1 MTNKLSIFNMLRQ
14 LLIAISIPTIL
25 AGCQTAGP
33 GMTDPI
39 TDADTTTGAQA
50 IEESKTEAFLTPV
63 PPPEDVW
70 VRIRDELSWYSLH
83 NAQIGKARDQ
93 FLAQTN
99 YLHVVAGRAEPY
111 LYYIVEEVQK
121 RGMPMEIVLL
131 PMVESAY
138 NPFATSS
145 QSASGLWQIMPATG
159 RYLGLEQNWWYD
171 GRRDLRE
178 STKTALDYLE
188 ALHAEFDNDWL
199 LALAAYNGGK
209 GRVARA
215 QRANRE
221 KGLPTDYWSLKLPRE
236 TQRYVPKLIALSA
249 IVAFPETFDVEIPPI
264 ANAPAF
270 TIVDTEGQIEMA
282 RAASLADM
290 DMTTL
295 RAYNPGQLRWATS
308 PEQAQELLVPNEV
321 AELMTAGISTLTE
334 ADRVSWQHYRIQQGD
349 SLIRIARKFD
359 TEVGLLRQ
367 VNHIKGN
374 LIRAGKTMMI
384 PIGSSWETSLALAQS
399 GEPQEKG
406 YRVRSGDSLHRIAD
420 KFDVTVNEIVSWNS
434 LNPSTYLQPGQKL
447 TVWVNDT

>member
-1 MTNKLSIFNMLRQ
+1 MLRN
-14 LLIAISIPTIL
+14 LLIAISTLIFLSGCQATGPDMDNPTTDAGTIL
-25 AGCQTAGP
+25 GT
-33 GMTDPI
+33 
-39 TDADTTTGAQA
+39 QA
-50 IEESKTEAFLTPV
+50 IEEPVVTQSFLTPV
-63 PPPEDVW
+63 HPPTDVW
-70 VRIRDELSWYSLH
+70 VRIRSELKWHSIH

-93 FLAQTN
+93 FLAQKN
-99 YLHVVAGRAEPY
+99 YLPVVAGRAEPY

-249 IVAFPETFDVEIPPI
+249 IVAFPDTFGVEIPPI

-270 TIVDTEGQIEMA
+270 TIVNTAGQIEMA

-308 PEQAQELLVPNEV
+308 PEQVQELLVPNEV
-321 AELMTAGISTLTE
+321 AGRMTAGISTLTD

-359 TEVGLLRQ
+359 TEVGLLQQ

-384 PIGSSWETSLALAQS
+384 PIGSSWESSLALAQS
-399 GEPQEKG
+399 GEPQAKG

-420 KFDVTVNEIVSWNS
+420 KFDVTVNEIVAWNS

-447 TVWVNDT
+447 TVWVDET

>member
-1 MTNKLSIFNMLRQ
+1 MLKQ
-14 LLIAISIPTIL
+14 LLIAISTSIIV
-25 AGCQTAGP
+25 AGCQTSGP
-33 GMTDPI
+33 GMDSPATH
-39 TDADTTTGAQA
+39 AGAIIGTEV
-50 IEESKTEAFLTPV
+50 IEEPRTESFLTPV
-63 PPPEDVW
+63 APPTDVW
-70 VRIRDELSWYSLH
+70 VRIRSQLHWQSIH

-99 YLHVVAGRAEPY
+99 YLPIVAARAEPY
-111 LYYIVEEVQK
+111 LYYIVEEVEK
-121 RGMPMEIVLL
+121 RGMPMEVALL

-188 ALHAEFDNDWL
+188 ALHSEFDDDWL

-209 GRVARA
+209 GRVKRA
-215 QRANRE
+215 QRANRD

-236 TQRYVPKLIALSA
+236 TERYVPKLIALTA
-249 IVAFPETFDVEIPPI
+249 IVAFPDTFGVEIPPI

-270 TIVDTEGQIEMA
+270 TIVDTQGQIEMA
-282 RAASLADM
+282 RAANLAEM

-321 AELMTAGISTLTE
+321 AERMTDGISTLTD
-334 ADRVSWQHYRIQQGD
+334 ADRVSWNHYRIQQGD

-384 PIGSSWETSLALAQS
+384 PIGSSWESSLALAQS
-399 GEPQEKG
+399 DEQQAKG
-406 YRVRSGDSLHRIAD
+406 YRVRSGDSLYRIAE
-420 KFDVTVNEIVSWNS
+420 KFDVTINEIVSWNS

-447 TVWVNDT
+447 TVWVDET

>member
-1 MTNKLSIFNMLRQ
+1 MLRK
-14 LLIAISIPTIL
+14 LLIAISTSIIV

-33 GMTDPI
+33 GMDEPT
-39 TDADTTTGAQA
+39 ADVGSIIGA
-50 IEESKTEAFLTPV
+50 EVVEKPKTESFLTPV
-63 PPPEDVW
+63 PPPKDVW
-70 VRIRDELSWYSLH
+70 VRIRRQLHWHSIH

-93 FLAQTN
+93 FLAQPN
-99 YLHVVAGRAEPY
+99 YLRVVARRAEPY
-111 LYYIVEEVQK
+111 LYYIVEEVEK
-121 RGMPMEIVLL
+121 RGMPMEVALL

-171 GRRDLRE
+171 GRRDLRD

-188 ALHAEFDNDWL
+188 ALHAEFDDDWL

-209 GRVARA
+209 GRVRRA
-215 QRANRE
+215 QRANRD

-236 TQRYVPKLIALSA
+236 TKRYVPKLIALSA
-249 IVAFPETFDVEIPPI
+249 IVTFPETFGVEIPPI

-270 TIVDTEGQIEMA
+270 TIVDTQGQIEMV

-295 RAYNPGQLRWATS
+295 RAFNPGQLRWATS
-308 PEQAQELLVPNEV
+308 PEQPQELLVPHEV
-321 AELMTAGISTLTE
+321 ADRMTAGISTLTD

-359 TEVGLLRQ
+359 TEAGLLRQ

-384 PIGSSWETSLALAQS
+384 PIGSSWQSSLAMAAS
-399 GEPQEKG
+399 GEPLAKG
-406 YRVRSGDSLHRIAD
+406 YRVRAGDSLYRIAE
-420 KFDVTVNEIVSWNS
+420 KFNVTVNEIVSWNS
-434 LNPSTYLQPGQKL
+434 LNPNTYLQPGQKL
-447 TVWVNDT
+447 KVWVTET